1 MRVPLQVH
9 LVFNYG
15 VGTFRYK
22 AFISYSHRDR
32 QWSAWLQ
39 RALEGYRVPKRLV
52 GSQGEFGPVPRRLT
66 PVFLDREELSS
77 GSDLSSQVKEC
88 LDASEALVVVCSPAA
103 AQSIWVNEEIRY
115 FRSTGRENQVFAL
128 IVDGEPQS
136 QNPDEQCFPPA
147 LTEDADGTSREPLA
161 ADARKWAD
169 GKLLAKLKII
179 SGILGIRLDELRR
192 RDMQRRHRLWMA
204 SAGTAMVIAL
214 VMTALAVIAI
224 TARNAAENRREHAEE
239 LVGYMVGDLKTK
251 LDEVGRLDILEGM
264 GSQVSEYLETLNPE
278 ELTDESLTQQA
289 QVWRQLGEV
298 SKDQGDLAKA
308 QSAFSASR
316 DILAELHRR
325 NPENAEYLYEL
336 GNADFWLGYVQLDAG
351 EFDNAEK
358 AFNMYLEHANRLV
371 EMEPDNPKWLMEKS
385 YALSNLAALV
395 VERSSTD
402 TESALANIKAAVE
415 LNKEVIRMVPE
426 ESAYRAELSTAL
438 AWLADTQ
445 LKVCDLGG
453 ALISRQESLAIA
465 QKQSDESPANVN
477 FRKGYAFALTGVAS
491 VASQVGLTETAV
503 ESYRQAKEILGQ
515 LSIMEPSNLDTRFS
529 YLMREAWL
537 AVVLAQSGHLQE
549 ALTQMAMIREPMI
562 QVLETESY
570 GNLKRNLEWVRFLL
584 SWSDMEWR
592 AGMQDDA
599 GALLSEA
606 IENLERLLARDNE
619 PSPYIKEISNA
630 RFLYWQQ
637 RGEDLFQ
644 TPAFSG
650 MEVEPDAEDTGCQAQ
665 AGLVTQAIL
674 EGDLQKAQKLT
685 TELLAKGYYEPGF
698 ILTCRQYHLC
708 E

>member
-1 MRVPLQVH
+1 MQVR
-9 LVFNYG
+9 LVFNYRM
-15 VGTFRYK
+15 GTFREPRYK
-22 AFISYSHRDR
+22 AFISYSHRDKD
-32 QWSAWLQ
+32 WSAWLQ
-39 RALEGYRVPKRLV
+39 RAVEGYRVPRRLV
-52 GSQGEFGPVPRRLT
+52 GTQGAFGPVPRRLT
-66 PVFLDREELSS
+66 PVFRDREELSS
-77 GSDLSSQVKEC
+77 ASDLSAKVKES
-88 LDASEALVVVCSPAA
+88 LEASEALIVICSPSSAK
-103 AQSIWVNEEIRY
+103 SIWVNEEVRY
-115 FRSTGRENQVFAL
+115 FRSLGRDDRIFAM
-128 IVDGEPQS
+128 IVDGDPQT
-136 QNPDEQCFPPA
+136 QDENEQCFPES
-147 LTEDADGTSREPLA
+147 LITDENGTIREPLA

-204 SAGTAMVIAL
+204 SAGTAMAIAL

-308 QSAFSASR
+308 QAAFSTSR

-351 EFDNAEK
+351 EFDSAEK

-371 EMEPDNPKWLMEKS
+371 EMEPDNPRWLMEKS
-385 YALSNLAALV
+385 YALSNLAALA
-395 VERSSTD
+395 VERRSND

-415 LNKEVIRMVPE
+415 LNKQVIRMVPDE
-426 ESAYRAELSTAL
+426 PAYQVELSTAL

-445 LKVCDLGG
+445 MQVCDLGG
-453 ALISRQESLAIA
+453 ALISRQESVAIA
-465 QKQSDESPANVN
+465 QKQSEDSPANVN
-477 FRKGYAFALTGVAS
+477 LKKSYAFALTGVAS
-491 VASQVGLTETAV
+491 VASQVGLTETAL
-503 ESYRQAKEILGQ
+503 ENYREAKEILGQ

-529 YLMREAWL
+529 YLMRDFWVADL
-537 AVVLAQSGHLQE
+537 LSLSGHSKE
-549 ALTQMAMIREPMI
+549 ALAQMAMIRGPVV

-584 SWSDMEWR
+584 SWSEMEWR

-606 IENLERLLARDNE
+606 IENLERLMAGDNE
-619 PSPYIKEISNA
+619 PAPLMKNIANA

-637 RGEDLFQ
+637 SGEDLFE

-650 MEVEPDAEDTGCQAQ
+650 MENESDTQDTGCQAQ
-665 AGLVTQAIL
+665 AGLVMRAIL
-674 EGDLQKAQKLT
+674 EGDQQTAKNLT

-698 ILTCRQYHLC
+698 ILTCRQYNLC
-708 E
+708 K